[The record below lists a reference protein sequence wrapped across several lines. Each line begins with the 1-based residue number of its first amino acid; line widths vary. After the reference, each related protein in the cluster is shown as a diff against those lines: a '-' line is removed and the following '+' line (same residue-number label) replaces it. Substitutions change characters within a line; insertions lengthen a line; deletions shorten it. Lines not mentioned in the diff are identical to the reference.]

1 MNDYKNLTFTSN
13 VQCIYA
19 VVRFMPFAETREFA
33 NVGVVVIAPKL
44 GQYEFK
50 LAPKS
55 FKRVSNFFDDLDGI
69 VYKHAIEGFQEELTR
84 IRNYLVHSNVQ
95 GKSLVDYFKEVT
107 RTRESVIHFGEM
119 GTLLSN
125 NIHEALDKL
134 YERFIGRNF
143 TESKEY
149 KEQLMVRTLKKQLT
163 TKLPLGARY
172 TTRNLKASIYDI
184 SVPLVS
190 EINNSYRIIRPL
202 AFEQKNVL
210 LAMEHGETWISRL
223 KKLID
228 FDVVQAEKALVAFDK
243 PIHRKPE
250 FLKVYEDVREEIR
263 NLGAQT
269 KDFGDTESIIQ
280 FASADLLPKSVENG
294 FNSNFNFK

>member
-1 MNDYKNLTFTSN
+1 MNNYKNLTFTSN
-13 VQCIYA
+13 VQCMYA

-44 GQYEFK
+44 GLYEFK

-55 FKRVSNFFDDLDGI
+55 FKRVSHFFDDLDGV

-84 IRNYLVHSNVQ
+84 IRNHLVHNHVQ
-95 GKSLVDYFKEVT
+95 GKNLVDYFKEVT
-107 RTRESVIHFGEM
+107 RTRESVMHFGEM
-119 GTLLSN
+119 GTLLTN

-134 YERFIGRNF
+134 FNRFIGRNF
-143 TESKEY
+143 TEGKEY

-163 TKLPLGARY
+163 SKLPSGVRY
-172 TTRNLKASIYDI
+172 TKRNLKAGIFDI

-190 EINNSYRIIRPL
+190 EIDDSYRIIRPL

-223 KKLID
+223 KKLIE
-228 FDVVQAEKALVAFDK
+228 FDVVQAEKALVAFEK
-243 PIHRKPE
+243 PVHRRHE

-280 FASADLLPKSVENG
+280 FASADLSPDSVENG
-294 FNSNFNFK
+294 FKH

>member
-33 NVGVVVIAPKL
+33 NVGVVIIAPKL
-44 GQYEFK
+44 GLYEFK

-55 FKRVSNFFDDLDGI
+55 FKRVSNFFDDLDGV
-69 VYKHAIEGFQEELTR
+69 VYKHAIESFQEELTR
-84 IRNYLVHSNVQ
+84 IKNYLAHNRVQ
-95 GKSLVDYFKEVT
+95 GKNLVDYFKEVT
-107 RTRESVIHFGEM
+107 RTRESVLHFGEL

-134 YERFIGRNF
+134 YDRFIGRNF
-143 TESKEY
+143 TEGKEY
-149 KEQLMVRTLKKQLT
+149 KEQLMVRTLRQQLT
-163 TKLPLGARY
+163 SKLPSGVRY
-172 TTRNLKASIYDI
+172 STRNLKAGFFDI

-228 FDVVQAEKALVAFDK
+228 FDVVQAEKALVAFEK

-250 FLKVYEDVREEIR
+250 FLKVYEDVREEVR

-269 KDFGDTESIIQ
+269 KDFADTESIIQ
-280 FASADLLPKSVENG
+280 FASADLSPESVENG
-294 FNSNFNFK
+294 FNH